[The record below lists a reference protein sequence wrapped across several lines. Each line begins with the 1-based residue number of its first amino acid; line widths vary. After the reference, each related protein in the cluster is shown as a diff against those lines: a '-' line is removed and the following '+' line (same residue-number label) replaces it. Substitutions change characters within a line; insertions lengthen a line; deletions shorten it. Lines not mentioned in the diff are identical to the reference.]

1 MTEITPV
8 LTKLY
13 QLAALSPTKEVC
25 GVVDS
30 TFVVHPISNRASNQK
45 SCFVFDKREYFTLI
59 KELKE
64 KGQHVLFI
72 YHSHPSNNVTPSSA
86 DLAFTKRS
94 GIPQL
99 IIGKNTYRVV
109 ENA

>member
-8 LTKLY
+8 LAKLY

-30 TFVVHPISNRASNQK
+30 TFTIHPITNRASNQT

-59 KELKE
+59 KKLKDA
-64 KGQHVLFI
+64 KQHVLFI
-72 YHSHPSNNVTPSSA
+72 YHSHPSNNVTPSAA
-86 DLAFTKRS
+86 DVAFTKRS

-99 IIGKNTYRVV
+99 IIGKNTYKVV